1 MLFGKLVEEVL
12 KKQGEEEDA
21 LAEIEQALR
30 AAYRR
35 ENGDNRE
42 DGINKKRKLQEIEK
56 IFDQKKSLE
65 DNEILNELKSKVRAV
80 WKPN

>member
-30 AAYRR
+30 AAY
-35 ENGDNRE
+35 
-42 DGINKKRKLQEIEK
+42 KKEKTETVGRIEL
-56 IFDQKKSLE
+56 IKKESCA
-65 DNEILNELKSKVRAV
+65 K
-80 WKPN
+80 